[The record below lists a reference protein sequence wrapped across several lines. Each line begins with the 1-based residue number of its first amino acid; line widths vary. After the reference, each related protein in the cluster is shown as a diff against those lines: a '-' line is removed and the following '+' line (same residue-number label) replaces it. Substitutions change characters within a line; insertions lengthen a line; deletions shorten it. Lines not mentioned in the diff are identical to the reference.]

1 MFYYN
6 ETSIDCFYL
15 LQIFGIEVD
24 TRRGKAIAFSSWKS
38 TNTSVFIRWMKNS
51 RNNTITVNRKLGKT
65 TVREVSTELRFRG
78 SPVSCWAVKMNAITK
93 RSPPICWF
101 YWASALRTMCNNLLA
116 IRLNIWAVSTP
127 QHGSL
132 NMNNSGGSRVLGPL
146 LLILS
151 TVQLCLQIYS
161 RRWATLLPG

>member
-1 MFYYN
+1 
-6 ETSIDCFYL
+6 
-15 LQIFGIEVD
+15 
-24 TRRGKAIAFSSWKS
+24 
-38 TNTSVFIRWMKNS
+38 MKNS
-51 RNNTITVNRKLGKT
+51 RNNTIIVNRKSGKT
-65 TVREVSTELRFRG
+65 TVREVSTELKFRG

-116 IRLNIWAVSTP
+116 IRLNIWAVSAP

-151 TVQLCLQIYS
+151 HCTVMSADLLSALGDIVAAANKTVKDTSSIYYSTYLLYLS
-161 RRWATLLPG
+161 RWSQWEWCNMHELWSGRENLVL